1 MQRLRVL
8 LTGLVLGILMA
19 PWLAGVAS
27 SSQIGGA
34 LITPSTLLANSGL
47 GFTIDEIADGI
58 TSDAFPYNG
67 FAAAVGNTGTIQ
79 LDLANAYNLTAFSL
93 WNDIN
98 VFQEGISQFRL
109 DFYDA
114 SNAFIS
120 SSAIFVGPFGQ
131 QAPQTY
137 SFAPVIGVKRVDLV
151 VLTLNNSGCCGQRL
165 EIREVEFTDDATPVE
180 SVTWS
185 RIKSVYR

>member
-1 MQRLRVL
+1 MHRLRVL

-19 PWLAGVAS
+19 PWLAGVAV

-34 LITPSTLLANSGL
+34 LITPSTLLPNSGL
-47 GFTIDEIADGI
+47 GLTIDEIADGI
-58 TSDAFPYNG
+58 TSDASPFNG
-67 FAAAVGNTGTIQ
+67 FAAALGLTGTIR

-109 DFYDA
+109 DFYDT
-114 SNAFIS
+114 SDAFIS
-120 SSAIFVGPFGQ
+120 SSAIFVGPIGQ
-131 QAPQTY
+131 LAPQTY
-137 SFAPVIGVKRVDLV
+137 TFAPVIGAKRVDLV
-151 VLTLNNSGCCGQRL
+151 VLTLNNSSCCGHRL
-165 EIREVEFTDDATPVE
+165 EIREVEFTDEATPVE

-185 RIKSVYR
+185 RIKAVYR